1 MTSSYRKGADFER
14 RVKARLEEQG
24 YTVFRSAGSHTLV
37 DLIAFKEDG
46 KVLFV
51 QCKGGKRGMT
61 KAQIE
66 EFRVF
71 AERFGCTAMLA
82 LRGMKFEQ
90 A

>member
-1 MTSSYRKGADFER
+1 MTAYKKGADFER

-37 DLIAFKEDG
+37 DLIAFNEEG

-61 KAQIE
+61 KQQVV
-66 EFRVF
+66 EFKEF
-71 AERFGCTAMLA
+71 AERFNCAPVLA

-90 A
+90 V